1 MDVEAEAVYVD
12 ILRSLQSSI
21 LNSASVSHITNNE
34 LPVQCFKSCLLGSG
48 PPVLIRVT
56 FYGIGTW
63 STGSVRTKS
72 EGPRLAYPPYE
83 RKNKVTVG
91 ACPR

>member
-21 LNSASVSHITNNE
+21 LNSASVSNITNTVMNYRYSVSN
-34 LPVQCFKSCLLGSG
+34 PADSD
-48 PPVLIRVT
+48 PDPVLIRVT
-56 FYGIGTW
+56 CYGILGLQ
-63 STGSVRTKS
+63 GAFVQKAK
-72 EGPRLAYPPYE
+72 GPRLAYPPYE

>member
-21 LNSASVSHITNNE
+21 LNSASVSHVTNNE
-34 LPVQCFKSCLLGSG
+34 LTVQCFESCWFGSG
-48 PPVLIRVT
+48 PRTNPCDLLR
-56 FYGIGTW
+56 YTW
-63 STGSVRTKS
+63 STGSILTKS

-83 RKNKVTVG
+83 RKNKVTEV
-91 ACPR
+91 PLRVK